1 MYKRCVTEQSAQRQR
16 ELEAGLLSAMLTQP
30 YEDISVSDLCQA
42 MNIPRK
48 SFYRYFA
55 SKDGALH
62 ALIDHTILDFSGEMF
77 SGNLEATL
85 ATLERFFQ
93 FWVSRKPLLDALQR
107 NNLSGI
113 LIQRAVA
120 RTTEEDL
127 LSAKLFPPQSRLPR
141 EYAANFFVTG
151 LLTMVLQWHSSH
163 YNIPVREMAEISAY
177 LLTHPMVD
185 ISRKESL

>member
-16 ELEAGLLSAMLTQP
+16 ELEAGLLSTMLTRP
-30 YEDISVSDLCQA
+30 YEDISVSDLCETLK
-42 MNIPRK
+42 IPRK
-48 SFYRYFA
+48 SFYRYFT

-77 SGNLEATL
+77 SGDLGATL

-93 FWVSRKPLLDALQR
+93 FWKNRKPLLDALQR

-120 RTTEEDL
+120 RTTEEEL
-127 LSAKLFPPQSRLPR
+127 LSPKLFPPQSGLPR
-141 EYAANFFVTG
+141 DYAAHFFVTG
-151 LLTMVLQWHSSH
+151 LLTMVLQWHSNH
-163 YNIPVREMAEISAY
+163 YDIPAKEMSEISAH

-185 ISRKESL
+185 ISRQENN